1 MRNVGF
7 LLWLSAMLFASSASL
22 AQGWIEYRDLERGFG
37 VNFPGEPTIEE
48 TVWESQFGAMLP
60 ARVYRADT
68 PRGNYSITVVDYRG
82 IEAILT
88 EQAADCPPGSETC
101 SGTLATTGAGYWRA
115 DKQGSMVYAAS
126 KFIMSDAEV
135 THFMWHFLELV
146 EGLQIQLTNPDQS
159 RTFVSIYLHDDR
171 LYVLEA
177 TVPQGRRGMG
187 LFQQSLQFL
196 DEEGGRIRYERIY
209 HNSGPRPARV
219 PRGPYAIEDR
229 GQQ

>member
-1 MRNVGF
+1 MRTLGFFLSVGVM
-7 LLWLSAMLFASSASL
+7 LLAWSPSF

-37 VNFPGEPTIEE
+37 VNFPGEPAVEDT
-48 TVWESQFGAMLP
+48 TWQSQFGAALP
-60 ARVYRADT
+60 ARVYSADT
-68 PRGNYSITVVDYRG
+68 SRGSYSITIVDYRG

-88 EQAADCPPGSETC
+88 EQAADCPAGAETC
-101 SGTLATTGAGYWRA
+101 SGTAASTGAGYWRA
-115 DKQGSMVYAAS
+115 DKQGSMIYAAA
-126 KFIMSDAEV
+126 KFIQRDAEV
-135 THFMWHFLELV
+135 TNFMWHFLELV

-196 DEEGGRIRYERIY
+196 DEDGGRIRYERIY

-219 PRGPYAIEDR
+219 PR
-229 GQQ
+229 

>member
-1 MRNVGF
+1 MRRFGA
-7 LLWLSAMLFASSASL
+7 LLSAILMLSASGPSF
-22 AQGWIEYRDLERGFG
+22 AQGWIEYQDLERGFG
-37 VNFPGEPTIEE
+37 VNFPGEPTVED
-48 TVWESQFGAMLP
+48 TVWESQFGATLP
-60 ARVYRADT
+60 ARIYSAET

-88 EQAADCPPGSETC
+88 EQAADCPAGAETC

-115 DKQGSMVYAAS
+115 DKQGSMVYAAAQ
-126 KFIMSDAEV
+126 FIQRDVEV
-135 THFMWHFLELV
+135 TNFMWHFLELV
-146 EGLQIQLTNPDQS
+146 EGLQLQLTNPDQS

-196 DEEGGRIRYERIY
+196 DEEGRRIRYERIY
-209 HNSGPRPARV
+209 HNSGPRPDRV
-219 PRGPYAIEDR
+219 SR
-229 GQQ
+229 